1 MWASIAWRLFWR
13 ELSRGELWVIAFALF
28 LAVGSVVSLS
38 GITEGVKSALLQ
50 RSAQFNAADKVLRS
64 SQPFDEQLFELA
76 EQQHQLSTARQMQFD
91 SMLFAGDAMQLAT
104 IKAVSSSYP
113 LRGDLVLYRSEL
125 VTAGETAELKPGQV
139 FFEARLFDLLG
150 VEVGDEVELGLAKLQ
165 VGGVIVNEPDAPLSV
180 FGGSP
185 RVIMHLDDVPA
196 TEIVQP
202 GSRIGYR
209 YLFAGDTASLAQF
222 EAEVNDKLTV
232 HQRWQKMDR
241 ESAIGGALERAERFL
256 LLAGLLGIVLAAC
269 AAAVAAS
276 RYSQRHTQAVAVI
289 KALGATTAQ
298 IRLIYGSHLLLVVLL
313 SLLCGLVAGQLAIAA
328 VQWGINLYMPDY
340 RAEFSIRPLWLG
352 TLTCVICALLFAAR
366 PMWRLSNTAA
376 IEVLKQPAA
385 QFVLDKLQWLT
396 GAVAIWALMWL
407 FSGELVLSI
416 GLFLMCA
423 GFAAL
428 LIATAAVIVRLVKPA
443 AAGQASAPKLAIANL
458 RRRLW
463 ANSFQLITFSL
474 AIFLALLLY
483 FLRAELIGQWQRQIP
498 QGAPNQ
504 FLVNINQQQRTV
516 LNNFA
521 DEQQLQL
528 DQYYPVVRGRLM
540 SINDEQLQ
548 QEATKEDR
556 SQQRVG
562 VGRELNLTWMSALP
576 KNNHILQG
584 DWFAEG
590 ATAQVSVEEEIA
602 ERLELKLGDSLAF
615 SIGGQQVSAVVSSI
629 RKVDWNSLQPNF
641 YMILSPDLLAEFPA
655 TFITAFYLSP
665 ERNALLNQLARLLPT
680 VSVISVDNIIA
691 QVNDIIDQV
700 TVALS
705 FILLIICLAAALV
718 LVAQVQATLEQRE
731 QELAI
736 LRTLGARYAL
746 LRNAL
751 LLEFALLGAMA
762 GGFATILAE
771 LMLLLVQQRVF
782 ELPFTPHYSLWWMGP
797 TLGISMVT
805 LLGWWQLRR
814 LLSIPGAQL
823 MRRVLQG

>member
-38 GITEGVKSALLQ
+38 GITEGVKSALMQ

-64 SQPFDEQLFELA
+64 SQPFEQRVLDEAEKFQLK
-76 EQQHQLSTARQMQFD
+76 TAQQMQFD
-91 SMLFAGDAMQLAT
+91 SMLFAGDNLRLAT

-113 LRGDLVLYRSEL
+113 LRGDLVLKRGTLITSTEPASL
-125 VTAGETAELKPGQV
+125 TPGQL
-139 FFEARLFDLLG
+139 FLEARLFDLLG
-150 VEVGDEVELGLAKLQ
+150 VAVGDSIELGMSKLT

-180 FGGSP
+180 FGGAP
-185 RVIMHLDDVPA
+185 RVLMHLDDVAA
-196 TEIVQP
+196 TQIVQP

-209 YLFAGDTASLAQF
+209 YLFAGSSADLEQF
-222 EAEVNDKLTV
+222 EQVLTPALSV
-232 HQRWQKMDR
+232 HQRWQQMDR
-241 ESAIGGALERAERFL
+241 ESAIGSALERAERFL

-276 RYSQRHTQAVAVI
+276 RYSQHHTQAVAVI

-298 IRLIYGSHLLLVVLL
+298 IRLIYGSHLFMVVLF
-313 SLLCGLVAGQLAIAA
+313 SLICGLIAGQAAIVA
-328 VQWGINLYMPDY
+328 VQWGIQIYLPDY

-352 TLTCVICALLFAAR
+352 LLTCIICALLFAAR
-366 PMWRLSNTAA
+366 PMWRLAATAA
-376 IEVLKQPAA
+376 IDVLKRPAA
-385 QFVLDKLQWLT
+385 QFSLDKLQWLT

-416 GLFLMCA
+416 GLFLLCA
-423 GFAAL
+423 SFAAL
-428 LIATAAVIVRLVKPA
+428 LMAGAAVIVKLAKPV
-443 AAGQASAPKLAIANL
+443 AAGQSSARRLALANL

-498 QGAPNQ
+498 EGAPNQ
-504 FLVNINQQQRTV
+504 FLVNITEQQRGI
-516 LNNFA
+516 LQQFA
-521 DEQQLQL
+521 DQHQLEL
-528 DQYYPVVRGRLM
+528 GQYYPVVRGRLTA
-540 SINDEQLQ
+540 INDEQLQ

-562 VGRELNLTWMSALP
+562 VGRELNLTWLSALP
-576 KNNHILQG
+576 ENNQLLDG
-584 DWFAEG
+584 KWFDSA
-590 ATAQVSVEEEIA
+590 AKAQVSVEAEIA
-602 ERLELKLGDSLAF
+602 ERLNVKLGDSLAF
-615 SIGGQQVSAVVSSI
+615 SIGGQALSATVSSI

-641 YMILSPDLLAEFPA
+641 YMILSPDLLADFPA
-655 TFITAFYLSP
+655 TYITAFYLPSQQTQ
-665 ERNALLNQLARLLPT
+665 LLNQLARQLPT
-680 VSVISVDNIIA
+680 VTVISVDNIIA
-691 QVNDIIDQV
+691 QVNDIIAQV
-700 TVALS
+700 TIALS
-705 FILLIICLAAALV
+705 FILLIICVAAALV

-736 LRTLGARYAL
+736 LRTLGARYAF

-762 GGFATILAE
+762 GGFATLLAE
-771 LMLLLVQQRVF
+771 VMLLTVQQRVF
-782 ELPFTPHYSLWWMGP
+782 ELPFSPHYNLWWMGP
-797 TLGISMVT
+797 VLGVVMVT
-805 LLGWWQLRR
+805 VLGWWQLKR
-814 LLSIPGAQL
+814 LLRIPGAQL
-823 MRRVLQG
+823 MRKVLQG